1 MTTSADQPLDTSL
14 DASLPIPMDPHVQV
28 RDQPLDDQ
36 RLATSLPADPP
47 RRRIRS
53 VSRGLLS
60 LVRPGQW
67 PKNLLVVPLAL
78 FDAQGAP
85 RELLAG
91 TAWAV
96 VLFTLASSLVYVLN
110 DLYDR
115 HRDRMHPTKRH
126 RPIASGQVSVPTAI
140 AYGALLALVLTGA
153 ALYGPVTDWWPI
165 AVYLCLNTAY
175 SHGLKH
181 VPLLD
186 VFVVAAGFALRA
198 IQGYLAGGTAIHSW
212 MLVSV
217 FSLCLVFILG
227 KRRHEMTAGGVSH
240 RPALRGYSVQFL
252 DHLIALCAGVTV
264 ITFLLNLQE
273 SVGAPHTDLAILGS
287 TPFALFAMA
296 RYLQL
301 LHVQGGGGEPTR
313 ILLRDRA
320 MVVASL
326 LWALLLGGTVLATH
340 Y

>member
-1 MTTSADQPLDTSL
+1 MTVHDVTVHDRTEDDTRTGDTRPRNTAPPTEPPPRPRPSR
-14 DASLPIPMDPHVQV
+14 SLP
-28 RDQPLDDQ
+28 R
-36 RLATSLPADPP
+36 A
-47 RRRIRS
+47 
-53 VSRGLLS
+53 LLS
-60 LVRPGQW
+60 LVRPGQL

-78 FDAQGAP
+78 LDAQTAP
-85 RELLAG
+85 QGLAAR

-96 VLFTLASSLVYVLN
+96 LLFTLASSLVYVLN
-110 DLYDR
+110 DLSDR
-115 HRDRMHPTKRH
+115 HRDRLHPDKRH
-126 RPIASGQVSVPTAI
+126 RPIASGQVSVSAALALGT
-140 AYGALLALVLTGA
+140 GLALLLTAA

-165 AVYLCLNTAY
+165 AVYLALNLAY
-175 SHGLKH
+175 SRGLKH

-186 VFVVAAGFALRA
+186 VFIVAIGFALRVV
-198 IQGYLAGGTAIHSW
+198 QGHLAGGTAVRGW

-217 FSLCLVFILG
+217 FSLCLVFVLG

-240 RPALRGYSVQFL
+240 RPSLRGYSVPFL

-264 ITFLLNLQE
+264 ITFLLNLEE

-287 TPFALFAMA
+287 APFALFAMA

-301 LHVQGGGGEPTR
+301 LHVDGDGGEPTR

-320 MVVASL
+320 MVVNFL
-326 LWALLLGGTVLATH
+326 LWALLLGGTLLAAR